1 MKNKYSLIINIFIG
15 LGMSLLFAS
24 GLLFL
29 KVGDVESA
37 GTGTIKLEAVPST
50 IDLRNDSTKYTDIQ
64 YSFAENNGESYHLWI
79 TDCAGNYQDKKTGVV
94 AGNVDPA
101 PPATHYSE
109 PWTPEET
116 TCASHQVRIKTF
128 DSAGQPTGLT
138 AEITVTVNGIGG
150 GGTTP
155 PGTTP
160 GTEPTDGG
168 AINLHLSDL
177 NSITLKNFMPGKG
190 CNENLEGIVC
200 ILEGVINII
209 LDLAGIVAF
218 IMILY
223 ASIIYLTSYGEESR
237 AELAKKTLIWSVIGV
252 IVIVLSKAILFMIQN
267 LILKKGI

>member
-1 MKNKYSLIINIFIG
+1 MKNKYSLITNIFIG
-15 LGMSLLFAS
+15 LGLSLLFAS

-29 KVGDVESA
+29 KVGDAKSA
-37 GTGTIKLEAVPST
+37 GTIKLELVPST

-64 YSFAENNGESYHLWI
+64 YSFSGHKGDSFHLWI
-79 TDCAGNYQDKKTGVV
+79 TDCAGNYQDKKTGIID
-94 AGNVDPA
+94 NDIDPP
-101 PPATHYSE
+101 PPANHFSE

-116 TCASHQVRIKTF
+116 TCASHKVRVKTF
-128 DSAGQPTGLT
+128 NSAEDMTDSVEKTVSVTGT
-138 AEITVTVNGIGG
+138 SSTGG
-150 GGTTP
+150 GGTGSSGET
-155 PGTTP
+155 
-160 GTEPTDGG
+160 TDGG
-168 AINLHLSDL
+168 SINLHLSDL

-190 CNENLEGIVC
+190 CNENLEGIIC